1 MDLGDALRPE
11 APRAKRQLCLA
22 LVAVSFEKGSGM
34 AENSKTERGSRVP
47 ELDAVRAMAAL
58 NLMLFHFTHAYSVK
72 YGFTSP
78 LGFEYSYGK
87 YGTQL
92 FFLLSGYVNAM
103 TLLGKGQPLDFLAA
117 RTIRIVPTYL
127 LVLGMN
133 LVLLLFL
140 PFTLHGNY
148 SIAQVLA
155 NLTLVPKLLGYEC
168 LEPVTWTLQVE
179 ILFYAVLL
187 LLYCLGGL
195 QRPVRTLLWYM
206 AVCIAGTWWLNT
218 VRTDFVGTDAAQLA
232 DFWEE
237 LLLLPYMPLFAIG
250 ILLYRLRTGASG
262 FGWNLVGLAAAV
274 GTFHL
279 IDKRDHNPAAT
290 FLLIGLIAGAGW
302 GVLPPLRLRPWVFL
316 SSISYSLYLLH
327 NNLGTAFIYYLNQ
340 AGLEPWVCFLLVF
353 PFVIGV
359 SALFSF
365 WVERPLSAILRAGWK
380 SWRLRNSPKQLPR
393 LGSDS
398 VMKEA
403 TT

>member
-1 MDLGDALRPE
+1 
-11 APRAKRQLCLA
+11 
-22 LVAVSFEKGSGM
+22 M

-58 NLMLFHFTHAYSVK
+58 NLMLFHFTHVYSVK

-103 TLLGKGQPLDFLAA
+103 TLFGKRQPLDFLAA
-117 RTIRIVPTYL
+117 RTIRIIPTYL

-140 PFTLHGNY
+140 PFTLHGSY
-148 SIAQVLA
+148 SIAQVFA

-168 LEPVTWTLQVE
+168 LEPVTWTLQIEV
-179 ILFYAVLL
+179 LFYVILL
-187 LLYCLGGL
+187 LLFSLGGL
-195 QRPVRTLLWYM
+195 QRPVRTLMWYM

-218 VRTDFVGTDAAQLA
+218 VRTDFAGTDAAQLA

-250 ILLYRLRTGASG
+250 ILLYRLRAGTSG
-262 FGWNLVGLAAAV
+262 IGWNLVGLVAAV
-274 GTFHL
+274 STFHL
-279 IDKRDHNPAAT
+279 IDKRDHNPVAT

-316 SSISYSLYLLH
+316 STISYSLYLLH
-327 NNLGTAFIYYLNQ
+327 NNLGTAFIYYLNH

-353 PFVIGV
+353 PFVIGI

-365 WVERPLSAILRAGWK
+365 WVERPLAARLRAGWK
-380 SWRLRNSPKQLPR
+380 SWRLRTSPAPLAK

>member
-1 MDLGDALRPE
+1 
-11 APRAKRQLCLA
+11 
-22 LVAVSFEKGSGM
+22 M
-34 AENSKTERGSRVP
+34 AENSKTERVIRVP

-58 NLMLFHFTHAYSVK
+58 NLMLFHFTHVYSVK
-72 YGFTSP
+72 YGFTSS

-103 TLLGKGQPLDFLAA
+103 TLLGKSQPLDFLAA

-140 PFTLHGNY
+140 PFTLHGRY
-148 SIAQVLA
+148 STAQVLA
-155 NLTLVPKLLGYEC
+155 NLTLIPKLLGYEC

-179 ILFYAVLL
+179 VLFYAVLL
-187 LLYCLGGL
+187 LMFCLGGL
-195 QRPVRTLLWYM
+195 QRPVRTLMWYM

-218 VRTDFVGTDAAQLA
+218 VRADFAGTDAAWLA

-262 FGWNLVGLAAAV
+262 SGWNLVGLAAAI

-279 IDKRDHNPAAT
+279 IDRREHNPAAT

-340 AGLEPWVCFLLVF
+340 AGIEPWICFLMVF
-353 PFVIGV
+353 PFVVGV

-365 WVERPLSAILRAGWK
+365 WVERPISARLRAGWK
-380 SWRLRNSPKQLPR
+380 SWRHRNSPERLPK